1 LLQPECGDRQS
12 VLWAHSAIP
21 THIAL
26 LEGWEF
32 ESFELTERPFSA
44 PRDDTARASCGNGA
58 KRNFL
63 PHIAA

>member
-1 LLQPECGDRQS
+1 MRGQ
-12 VLWAHSAIP
+12 AICSPGTLRSP
-21 THIAL
+21 THIPL
-26 LEGWEF
+26 LEGREF